1 MPATHPPS
9 APWLPCLRRA
19 KMDGPYD
26 SRVLPVVLTVVMMS
40 FLSAVWIGTII
51 SYGGGP

>member
-1 MPATHPPS
+1 
-9 APWLPCLRRA
+9 
-19 KMDGPYD
+19 MDGPYD